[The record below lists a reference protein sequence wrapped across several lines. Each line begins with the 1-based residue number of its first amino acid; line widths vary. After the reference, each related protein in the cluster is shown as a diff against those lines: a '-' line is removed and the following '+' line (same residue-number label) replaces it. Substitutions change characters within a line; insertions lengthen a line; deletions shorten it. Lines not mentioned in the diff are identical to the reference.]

1 MREYEL
7 MLILEPQIE
16 DKTVKATVD
25 KLLKVV
31 PADGGT
37 VTNVDLWGR
46 RRLAYEINKLDEGYY
61 VVVQFTAP
69 PTTIHELDRQL
80 GINETV
86 VRSKVT
92 RPDAR

>member
-1 MREYEL
+1 MRDYEL
-7 MLILEPQIE
+7 MLILEPQVE
-16 DKTVKATVD
+16 DKSVKATVD

-31 PADGGT
+31 PADGGV
-37 VTNVDLWGR
+37 VTSVDLWGR

-69 PTTIHELDRQL
+69 PATIQELDRQL
-80 GINETV
+80 GISEVV

-92 RPDAR
+92 RPGVR